1 MENFIFCVV
10 KVFYNLW
17 RSPVV
22 LMVLLRTLF
31 KWSLKAQPGSRKTSS
46 YFWKVIVVWFTV
58 LLMKNRGMFYLHCH
72 SPKIFCLTLLTRGRV
87 KILFP
92 LKSPAINY
100 CQIIFDNFTSFLISQ
115 VWFPH
120 ASRDQVLDFFYRPAE
135 IWEVGEGDCSPLPRF
150 LPNSIFHK
158 LKKMMKR

>member
-22 LMVLLRTLF
+22 LMVLLKTLF
-31 KWSLKAQPGSRKTSS
+31 KWSLKAQPRSRKTSS
-46 YFWKVIVVWFTV
+46 CFWKVIVVGFTV
-58 LLMKNRGMFYLHCH
+58 LLMKNRGMFYLHCN
-72 SPKIFCLTLLTRGRV
+72 SPKIFYLTLLTRVRV
-87 KILFP
+87 KIFFS

-100 CQIIFDNFTSFLISQ
+100 CQIIFHNFTSFLISQ

-120 ASRDQVLDFFYRPAE
+120 ASRDQVLDFF
-135 IWEVGEGDCSPLPRF
+135 
-150 LPNSIFHK
+150 
-158 LKKMMKR
+158 